1 MTDSPSAVS
10 TLYRDSEERLL
21 LYCRRFESS
30 DVLTNIMVNFLRLG
44 RGVSYLPSV
53 LGFSIAVIF
62 SALTAAPA
70 PAQETQRIAAVVN
83 DTAVSYFDVFQRV
96 KLVVV
101 TSGLD
106 STPEVM
112 QRITPQVMRALIDE
126 QLRLQEGERQ
136 NITIDEEEI
145 DRAIT
150 AIEQSNQMPLGSF
163 VAFLEQ
169 RRISVE
175 TLKSRLRSELVWSK
189 LVNRRLR
196 RSVSINDEDIDD
208 ELEQIRD
215 NVGKPEFLLSE
226 IFMSVDSPSE
236 DRRVRDDAMELVRQ
250 LREGADFDAM
260 VNQFSEGVTANR
272 GGGVGWVSITQLS
285 PNIVSA
291 VQTMATG
298 TISDPIA
305 SGGGYL
311 IVQLRDR
318 RQLQGPAPEE
328 TKIDL
333 KQILLTLPPDSAADD
348 VNAAMGLAGIIRE
361 TVSGCQDMVRIAAE
375 TDPTLP
381 GDLGVIRLRD
391 APDSVRAVL
400 SSLPLNTVSQPIRTE
415 KGVHL
420 FMVCDRI
427 QSDAN
432 LPDRDEVRRTL
443 LFKRLDQ
450 VSRQYLRDLRRDA
463 FIDIRI

>member
-1 MTDSPSAVS
+1 
-10 TLYRDSEERLL
+10 
-21 LYCRRFESS
+21 
-30 DVLTNIMVNFLRLG
+30 MVKFLRLR
-44 RGVSYLPSV
+44 RGV
-53 LGFSIAVIF
+53 LGLSIAVIF
-62 SALTAAPA
+62 SALTAASV

-83 DTAVSYFDVFQRV
+83 DAAVSYFDVFQRV

-106 STPEVM
+106 GTQEVM

-136 NITIDEEEI
+136 NITIDEADI
-145 DRAIT
+145 DRAII

-163 VAFLEQ
+163 VPFLEQ
-169 RRISVE
+169 RHISVE

-189 LVNRRLR
+189 LINRRLR
-196 RSVSINDEDIDD
+196 RSVSISDEDIDD
-208 ELEQIRD
+208 ELDQIRE
-215 NVGKPEFLLSE
+215 NLGKPEFLLSE

-236 DRRVRDDAMELVRQ
+236 DRRVRDDAFELVRQ

-260 VNQFSEGVTANR
+260 VNQFSEGVTANK

-291 VQTMATG
+291 IGTMETG

-305 SGGGYL
+305 TGGGYL

-318 RQLQGPAPEE
+318 RQLLGPAPDE

-333 KQILLTLPPDSAADD
+333 KQILLTLPPDSTGED
-348 VNAAMGLAGIIRE
+348 VNAAIGLAGIIRE
-361 TVSGCQDMVRIAAE
+361 TISGCEDMVRVAAE
-375 TDPTLP
+375 TDPSLP
-381 GDLGVIRLRD
+381 GDLGIIQLKD
-391 APDSVRAVL
+391 TPDSVRAIL
-400 SSLPLNTVSQPIRTE
+400 SGLPLKTVSQPIRTE
-415 KGVHL
+415 RGIHL
-420 FMVCDRI
+420 FMVCDKI
-427 QSDAN
+427 QADSN
-432 LPDRDEVRRTL
+432 LPDREQIRQSL

>member
-1 MTDSPSAVS
+1 MTNSPSAVS
-10 TLYRDSEERLL
+10 TPYRDREERLL

-30 DVLTNIMVNFLRLG
+30 DDLTNIMVKFLRLRQG
-44 RGVSYLPSV
+44 V
-53 LGFSIAVIF
+53 LGLSIAVIF
-62 SALTAAPA
+62 SALTAASV

-83 DTAVSYFDVFQRV
+83 DAAVSYFDVFQRV
-96 KLVVV
+96 KLVVI

-106 STPEVM
+106 GTQEVM

-136 NITIDEEEI
+136 NITIDEADI
-145 DRAIT
+145 DRAII

-163 VAFLEQ
+163 VPFLEQ
-169 RRISVE
+169 RQISVE

-189 LVNRRLR
+189 LINRRLR
-196 RSVSINDEDIDD
+196 RSVSISDEDIDD
-208 ELEQIRD
+208 ELDQIRE
-215 NVGKPEFLLSE
+215 NLGKPEFLLSE

-236 DRRVRDDAMELVRQ
+236 DRRVRSDSIELVRQ
-250 LREGADFDAM
+250 LREGADFDAL

-291 VQTMATG
+291 IGTMETG

-305 SGGGYL
+305 TGGGYL

-318 RQLQGPAPEE
+318 RQLLGPAPDE

-333 KQILLTLPPDSAADD
+333 KQILLTLPPDSTGED
-348 VNAAMGLAGIIRE
+348 VNAAIGLAGIIRE
-361 TVSGCQDMVRIAAE
+361 TISGCEDMVRVAAE
-375 TDPTLP
+375 TDPSLP
-381 GDLGVIRLRD
+381 GDLGIIQLKD
-391 APDSVRAVL
+391 TPDSVRAIL
-400 SSLPLNTVSQPIRTE
+400 SGLPLHMVSQPIRTE
-415 KGVHL
+415 RGIHL
-420 FMVCDRI
+420 FMVCDKI
-427 QSDAN
+427 QADSN
-432 LPDRDEVRRTL
+432 LPDREQIRQSL

>member
-1 MTDSPSAVS
+1 MTNSPSAVS
-10 TLYRDSEERLL
+10 TPYRDREERLL

-30 DVLTNIMVNFLRLG
+30 DVLTNIMVKSLRLG
-44 RGVSYLPSV
+44 RGV
-53 LGFSIAVIF
+53 LGLSIAVIF
-62 SALTAAPA
+62 SALTAASV

-83 DTAVSYFDVFQRV
+83 DAAVSYFDVFQRV

-106 STPEVM
+106 GTQEVM
-112 QRITPQVMRALIDE
+112 RRITPQVMRALIDE

-136 NITIDEEEI
+136 NISIDEADI
-145 DRAIT
+145 DQAIT

-163 VAFLEQ
+163 VEFLEQ
-169 RRISVE
+169 RRISIE
-175 TLKSRLRSELVWSK
+175 TLKTRLRSELVWSK
-189 LVNRRLR
+189 LINRRLL
-196 RSVSINDEDIDD
+196 RSGSISDEDIDN
-208 ELEQIRD
+208 ELEQIRE
-215 NVGKPEFLLSE
+215 NLGKPEFLLSE

-236 DRRVRDDAMELVRQ
+236 DRRVRDDAFELVRQ

-260 VNQFSEGVTANR
+260 VNQFSEGVTANK

-285 PNIVSA
+285 PKIVSA
-291 VQTMATG
+291 VQTMESG

-305 SGGGYL
+305 TGGGYL

-328 TKIDL
+328 TRIDL
-333 KQILLTLPPDSAADD
+333 KQILLTLPPDSTADD
-348 VNAAMGLAGIIRE
+348 VNATIGLAGIIRE
-361 TVSGCQDMVRIAAE
+361 TVSGCEDMVRIAAE

-381 GDLGVIRLRD
+381 GDLGVIRLKD
-391 APDSVRAVL
+391 TPNSVRAIL

-415 KGVHL
+415 RGVHL

-427 QSDAN
+427 QSDSN
-432 LPDRDEVRRTL
+432 LPNRNEVRQSL

>member
-1 MTDSPSAVS
+1 MTNSPSAARAP
-10 TLYRDSEERLL
+10 YRDSEERLL

-30 DVLTNIMVNFLRLG
+30 DVLTNIMVKSLRLG
-44 RGVSYLPSV
+44 RGV
-53 LGFSIAVIF
+53 LGLSIAVIF
-62 SALTAAPA
+62 SALTAASV

-83 DTAVSYFDVFQRV
+83 DAAVSYFDVFQRV

-106 STPEVM
+106 GTQEVM

-136 NITIDEEEI
+136 NISIDEADI
-145 DRAIT
+145 DQAIT

-163 VAFLEQ
+163 VEFLEQ
-169 RRISVE
+169 RRISIE
-175 TLKSRLRSELVWSK
+175 TLKTRLRSELVWSK
-189 LVNRRLR
+189 LINRRLL
-196 RSVSINDEDIDD
+196 RSGSISDEDIDN
-208 ELEQIRD
+208 ELEQIRE
-215 NVGKPEFLLSE
+215 NLGKPEFLLSE

-236 DRRVRDDAMELVRQ
+236 DRRVRDDAFELVRQ

-260 VNQFSEGVTANR
+260 VNQFSEGVTANK

-291 VQTMATG
+291 VQTMQTG

-305 SGGGYL
+305 TGGGYL
-311 IVQLRDR
+311 IIQLRDR
-318 RQLQGPAPEE
+318 RQLQGSAPDEVR
-328 TKIDL
+328 IDL
-333 KQILLTLPPDSAADD
+333 KQILLTLPPDSTTDD
-348 VNAAMGLAGIIRE
+348 VNAAIGLAGIIRE
-361 TVSGCQDMVRIAAE
+361 TVAGCEDMVRVAAE
-375 TDPTLP
+375 TDPTLA
-381 GDLGVIRLRD
+381 GDLGVIRLKD
-391 APDSVRAVL
+391 TPDSIRTIL
-400 SSLPLNTVSQPIRTE
+400 NGLPLNTVSQPIRTE

-420 FMVCDRI
+420 FMVCDKI
-427 QSDAN
+427 QSNAN
-432 LPDRDEVRRTL
+432 LPDRDRVRQSL